1 MAVSSI
7 YQFTRKA
14 VLIIGIGL
22 LAACSQKAE
31 TLKITVTQFGSAT
44 EDAFDAYGTAQTAQF
59 APSPKSQNARQS
71 EFIANMEAFT
81 GKVTPSNL
89 PALLDPDA
97 VKIDP
102 NVAQQW
108 QKTLASLRNQYQQF
122 VAIFDQIEA
131 GSALGA
137 SAVTD
142 TGPILEKLRN
152 QLDAITSDLAKDPP
166 QFLVRRGTLIADL
179 NKIRS
184 EPNDDDDAKSLRLQ
198 IWWQDWNALMA
209 EEKLLQAHTLR
220 SFMAASALGRHLQ
233 TQIDNYAKLDV
244 NALIGA
250 AEQGITLAGK
260 VRSLSPTELVAEGRN
275 LFETATGSTTATPA
289 Q

>member
-59 APSPKSQNARQS
+59 APTPKSQNARQS
-71 EFIANMEAFT
+71 EFITNMEAFT

-89 PALLDPDA
+89 PTLLDPDA

-108 QKTLASLRNQYQQF
+108 QKTLADLRSQYRQF
-122 VAIFDQIEA
+122 VAIFDQIEG

-142 TGPILEKLRN
+142 SGPILEKLRS

-166 QFLVRRGTLIADL
+166 QYLVRRGTLIAEL

-184 EPNDDDDAKSLRLQ
+184 EPNDDNDAKSLRLQ
-198 IWWQDWNALMA
+198 IWWQDWQALMA
-209 EEKLLQAHTLR
+209 EEKLLQTHTLR
-220 SFMAASALGRHLQ
+220 SFMTASSLGAHLQ
-233 TQIDNYAKLDV
+233 NQIDSYAKLDV
-244 NALIGA
+244 TALIGA
-250 AEQGITLAGK
+250 AEQGIALAGE
-260 VRSLSPTELVAEGRN
+260 VRNLPPAELVAQGSN
-275 LFETATGSTTATPA
+275 LLETATGSATAIPA